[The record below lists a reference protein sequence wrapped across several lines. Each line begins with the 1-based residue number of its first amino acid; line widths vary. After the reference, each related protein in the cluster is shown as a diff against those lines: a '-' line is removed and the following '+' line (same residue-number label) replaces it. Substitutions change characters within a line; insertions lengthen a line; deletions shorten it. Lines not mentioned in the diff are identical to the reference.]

1 MDPLTLTPESMH
13 VAVMCKIIAANGQT
27 LNDDFFT
34 NKLASLDEAV
44 TQYSAVP
51 LSNEIRNEVDNTD
64 DALWTAELGDT
75 GSTGT
80 LVRRTGASSDYYV
93 QVRQKSCGE
102 SPVDHRLSLS
112 LGQLHG
118 PSLGP

>member
-27 LNDDFFT
+27 LNDDFFASR
-34 NKLASLDEAV
+34 LASLDEAV
-44 TQYSAVP
+44 QQYSPVP

-75 GSTGT
+75 GSAGT

-93 QVRQKSCGE
+93 QVRG
-102 SPVDHRLSLS
+102 
-112 LGQLHG
+112 
-118 PSLGP
+118 